1 MESVVYTKT
10 SKIQNCD
17 YRISNLEFHNY
28 PVVFQVEHNENSDEI
43 YCVALYKEVFLMN
56 LKLKILSSRHKEQM
70 IFIMN

>member
-43 YCVALYKEVFLMN
+43 YCVALYKEVFLMEFETVN
-56 LKLKILSSRHKEQM
+56 IEFKAQVTDDIYNE
-70 IFIMN
+70 